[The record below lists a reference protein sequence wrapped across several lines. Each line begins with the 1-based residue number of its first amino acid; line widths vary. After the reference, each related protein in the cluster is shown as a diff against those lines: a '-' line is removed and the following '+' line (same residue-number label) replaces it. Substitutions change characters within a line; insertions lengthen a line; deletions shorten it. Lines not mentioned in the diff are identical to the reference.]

1 MNPQKK
7 RILMKRA
14 FDYWRGMLEY
24 EGDDVKGWY
33 LTNK

>member
-14 FDYWRGMLEY
+14 FDYWRTMFEWD
-24 EGDDVKGWY
+24 GDDFKGLY
-33 LTNK
+33 LTNE